1 MLCSNLGR
9 REEAKV
15 RFVVAVTKPKK
26 NYCTQMHSW
35 DRGRTSRLPALVG
48 RDELPK
54 EQHPASMYLSL
65 HPPHGPHELRGSP
78 WHPEAAPGPPTPH
91 GGAAAPRKEGCGA
104 EAPPN
109 QLTKT
114 PPNKGN
120 KTHIKTVDKISIVPT
135 ATPCVPER
143 SSETPLLFPGDK
155 TSGMFIFVE
164 LTLLALPTSHRN
176 SSSSRELRIFVWCE
190 TEESHTC

>member
-1 MLCSNLGR
+1 MHADAQLG
-9 REEAKV
+9 
-15 RFVVAVTKPKK
+15 
-26 NYCTQMHSW
+26 
-35 DRGRTSRLPALVG
+35 RGRTSRLPALVG

-78 WHPEAAPGPPTPH
+78 WHPEAAPGPPDATRGRCSLAQ
-91 GGAAAPRKEGCGA
+91 GGVRSRGPPKPTNQNTTKKRKQ
-104 EAPPN
+104 N
-109 QLTKT
+109 R
-114 PPNKGN
+114 
-120 KTHIKTVDKISIVPT
+120 IKTADKISIVPT

-143 SSETPLLFPGDK
+143 SSEMPLLFPGDK

-190 TEESHTC
+190 MEEFHTC